1 MQGNP
6 VYAFTTASPVTL
18 FELTNECEV
27 TGGWDPD
34 NPDERE
40 PGREKFTALWDT
52 GATNS
57 VISQV
62 VVDACELLPIG
73 FTEVFHVDGSY
84 LSEVYLVNITLPSD
98 FTVSNLSVAKADIP
112 LADILVGMDIISL
125 GDFAISNQNGGTK
138 FTFRIPSIEDI
149 DFAADLP
156 I

>member
-1 MQGNP
+1 MRDIP

-27 TGGWDPD
+27 NGSWDPD
-34 NPDERE
+34 NPNDWEPRRE
-40 PGREKFTALWDT
+40 TFTALWDT

-62 VVDACELLPIG
+62 VVDACGLLPIG

-84 LSEVYLVNITLPSD
+84 TSEVYLVNITLPSD
-98 FTVSNLSVAKADIP
+98 ITLSNLSVAKADIP
-112 LADILVGMDIISL
+112 MADILVGMDIISQ
-125 GDFAISNQNGGTK
+125 GDFAITNRNGGTK
-138 FTFRIPSIEDI
+138 FTFRTPSIEDI

-156 I
+156 A